1 MDQEHGFYIGK
12 CLGYQQTKNFF
23 FSHSFECEIGN
34 LWPPRPEIVLIWPF
48 AENVCRSWK
57 RRLGQAGR
65 QEGTQTDG
73 SSEGKSPQFS

>member
-1 MDQEHGFYIGK
+1 MAFILESVWDINKQR
-12 CLGYQQTKNFF
+12 TFF